1 MGTRNTRLPRS
12 PLSLALIAALA
23 LPTGAVWAQATTTT
37 TTTTQATTGAAK
49 SKKLEKVTV
58 VGAMIERATIE
69 GPAPVT
75 VITREDID
83 REGYQTVGDMLQ
95 AISQNT

>member
-37 TTTTQATTGAAK
+37 DAPAAAK
-49 SKKLEKVTV
+49 ADPSKAKKLEKVTV
-58 VGAMIERATIE
+58 IGSMIEDGIARTL
-69 GPAPVT
+69 T
-75 VITREDID
+75 TLLSR
-83 REGYQTVGDMLQ
+83 L
-95 AISQNT
+95 